1 MGSKR
6 GHHGILESV
15 VRTTVDVEYR
25 DPETLPKPG
34 KKRVPA
40 KWNTVT
46 VPGPTERTYAKDKG
60 SPTYSHDNWKCY
72 TDKYAWLVEKKVG
85 ELYLSK
91 AKRADA
97 LGRIPEIVAKAI
109 ERMPS
114 DTYYGTPFPEGEDDN
129 GNPLGYP
136 PRNIPEAIDHELD
149 QYLAVP
155 GHDRGQ
161 TLLQYTT

>member
-6 GHHGILESV
+6 GYHGILDSV
-15 VRTTVDVEYR
+15 VRTTVDVELR
-25 DPETLPKPG
+25 DPETLPQPG
-34 KKRVPA
+34 KKRVKP
-40 KWNTVT
+40 KWNKVT
-46 VPGPTERTYAKDKG
+46 VPGPPERTYAKDKD
-60 SPTYSHDNWKCY
+60 SPTYSHDKWEEHTFQYK
-72 TDKYAWLVEKKVG
+72 WLAEKKVG
-85 ELYLSK
+85 EMYLSK
-91 AKRADA
+91 DQKANA
-97 LGRIPEIVAKAI
+97 LGRIPEIVMNAI

-114 DTYYGTPFPEGEDDN
+114 ILDCGTPFPEGEDKD

-155 GHDRGQ
+155 GHDRGL